1 MEEIAYCVII
11 ILNKVVI
18 IVVVVLVDK
27 PNFYF
32 DGLPWGTLKFL

>member
-11 ILNKVVI
+11 LLNKVVI
-18 IVVVVLVDK
+18 IVVVLLDK

-32 DGLPWGTLKFL
+32 DGLPWGPLKFL